1 MLNSQFLKDDERA
14 ILSLRALYGKYG
26 YLPYK
31 MSKFEEYDLYVKNK
45 DFLVSDSVITFN
57 DTNGK
62 LLALKPDV
70 TLSIIKNSTDE
81 AGCKQKVYYNENVY
95 RIWGSTKQFKEIM
108 QTGLECIGDL
118 DIYDVYEV
126 VYLSAKSLATISDS
140 FILDISH
147 LGILNELLNIITA
160 NENARAEIMTCIKQK
175 NAHEIASICEKYG
188 INAENASL
196 LKDFVSMYGNPS
208 DVIARLKEINVDAE
222 FTKCVNE
229 LEALCTLLAKT
240 EYQAKI
246 RLDFSLVN
254 DMNYYNGVV
263 FNGFL
268 DGVPETVLFG
278 GSYDKLMERMD
289 RKSKGIG
296 FALYLDLLESIQKN
310 TKEYDVDILL
320 LYTDK
325 TDISSL
331 NQKVQALV
339 DNGKSVSVQKSIPS
353 KLRYKELIDL
363 SKEA

>member
-14 ILSLRALYGKYG
+14 ILTLRALYGKYG

-57 DTNGK
+57 DINGK

-81 AGCKQKVYYNENVY
+81 TGCKQKVYYNENVY
-95 RIWGSTKQFKEIM
+95 RIWGTTKQFKEIM

-126 VYLSAKSLATISDS
+126 VYLSAKSLAAISDS

-147 LGILNELLNIITA
+147 LGILNAMLNKITS
-160 NENARAEIMTCIKQK
+160 NESARAEIMTCIKQK

-188 INAENASL
+188 IDSENAVL
-196 LKDFVSMYGNPS
+196 LQDFVSMYGNPNA
-208 DVIARLKEINVDAE
+208 VIARLKEINVDTE
-222 FTKCVNE
+222 LTKCVNE
-229 LEALCTLLAKT
+229 LEALCSLLAKT
-240 EYQAKI
+240 EYQDRI

-278 GSYDKLMERMD
+278 GSYDKLMERMG

-296 FALYLDLLESIQKN
+296 FALYLDLLESIQKSA
-310 TKEYDVDILL
+310 KEYDVDVLL

-331 NQKVQALV
+331 NQKVQELV
-339 DNGKSVSVQKSIPS
+339 DDGKSVSVQKSVPS

>member
-31 MSKFEEYDLYVKNK
+31 MSKFEEYDLYVRNK

-126 VYLSAKSLATISDS
+126 IYLSAKSLATISDN
-140 FILDISH
+140 FVLDISH
-147 LGILNELLNIITA
+147 LGILNALLNKITT
-160 NENARAEIMTCIKQK
+160 NEGARAEIMTCIKQK
-175 NAHEIASICEKYG
+175 NAHEISLICEKYD
-188 INAENASL
+188 ICKESSSL
-196 LKDFVSMYGNPS
+196 LQDFVSIYGNPS
-208 DVIARLKEINVDAE
+208 DVIARLKMINVDSE
-222 FTKCVNE
+222 FTNCIGE
-229 LEALCTLLAKT
+229 LEELCSLLAKT
-240 EYQAKI
+240 EYQDKI

-278 GSYDKLMERMD
+278 GSYDKLMARMG

-296 FALYLDLLESIQKN
+296 FALYLDLLEAIQGNK
-310 TKEYDVDILL
+310 KEYDVDVLL

-331 NQKVQALV
+331 NQRVQALL
-339 DNGKSVSVQKSIPS
+339 DDGKSVSVQKSIPA
-353 KLRYKELIDL
+353 KLRYKELVDL